1 MVPRIVI
8 TGAPG
13 SGKTKLIER
22 LKAEP
27 LLDGFVYLPEAARQ
41 LLTERP
47 ELRGKWSQFH
57 REIYALQTSRE
68 TAASGKPLITDRGTV
83 DAYAFH
89 PETLSEV
96 GTSPEQEYRRYSL
109 VIQLG
114 TAASIATREWKT
126 DDIRRESREEAMEI
140 EKAITG
146 AWQGHPNY
154 RFVPAAMQ
162 IDDKYTALW
171 RLIRESLTADQ
182 TVKQATNQAVNQ
194 AAKQVTKMVTKQ
206 SVDESEA
213 ETS

>member
-1 MVPRIVI
+1 MIYLMVPRIVI

-27 LLDGFVYLPEAARQ
+27 LLEGFVYLPEAARQ

-47 ELRGKWSQFH
+47 ELRGQWSRFH

-68 TAASGKPLITDRGTV
+68 AAADGKPIITDRGTV

-89 PETLSEV
+89 PETLNEV
-96 GTSPEQEYRRYSL
+96 GTSLEREYRRYSL

-114 TAASIATREWKT
+114 TAASIAKRRWKT
-126 DDIRRESREEAMEI
+126 DDIRRESREDALII

-154 RFVPAAMQ
+154 HYIPAALH
-162 IDDKYTALW
+162 IEDKYVALW
-171 RLIRESLTADQ
+171 RLIRDSLG
-182 TVKQATNQAVNQ
+182 
-194 AAKQVTKMVTKQ
+194 AKQGI
-206 SVDESEA
+206 DESTA